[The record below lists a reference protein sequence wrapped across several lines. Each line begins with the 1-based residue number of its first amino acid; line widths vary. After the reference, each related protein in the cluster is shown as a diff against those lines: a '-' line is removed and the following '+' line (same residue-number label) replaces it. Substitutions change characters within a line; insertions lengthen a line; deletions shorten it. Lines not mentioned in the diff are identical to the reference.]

1 MDKPQRPF
9 NPIISILGDT
19 FQEGKA
25 PIEKVIV
32 DLTTKSMDELEEL
45 AGTYLEATY
54 EMFWRALQPSEYPQ

>member
-1 MDKPQRPF
+1 MSEAQRPF

-32 DLTTKSMDELEEL
+32 DLSKLTDDELEEL
-45 AGTYLEATY
+45 TGTYLEATF
-54 EMFWRALQPSEYPQ
+54 ELFWRALHSSDN